1 MSRVEL
7 VEVGPRDGLQ
17 NEKTQIPTAQKIE
30 LVDSLSAAGFNLIE
44 ATSFVSPKWVPQ
56 LGDAGEV
63 MAGIRRRDGVRYI
76 VLTPN
81 KKGLDGALA
90 AGVDEVAVFGAAT
103 EGFSQHNINCSIAE
117 SLDRFRPVVGEALA
131 AGVRVRGYISVV
143 VQCPYEGA
151 VAPESVL
158 ALAEE
163 LLAMGCYEVSLG
175 DTTGQGTQQS
185 ICTLLDRLC
194 ARLPAAKLAGH
205 FHDTN
210 HQAVANV
217 MQALSYGLR
226 RFDAAIA
233 GLGGCPYAPGAKG
246 NVNTKLLHDA
256 LLAAGWQTGLDRDKL
271 IAAEQVVAAM
281 GLNRTATDKG
291 AEAR

>member
-1 MSRVEL
+1 MMRKVEL

-17 NEKTQIPTAQKIE
+17 NEKGLIPTTQKIK
-30 LVDSLSAAGFNLIE
+30 LVDSLSEAGFGLIE

-56 LGDAGEV
+56 LGDAAEV
-63 MAGIRRRDGVRYI
+63 MAGIRRQEGVRYI

-81 KKGLDGALA
+81 KRGFDDALE

-103 EGFSQHNINCSIAE
+103 EGFSQHNINCSVAE
-117 SLDRFRPVVGEALA
+117 SLDRFRPVVAEALA

-143 VQCPYEGA
+143 VHCPYEGA
-151 VAPESVL
+151 VEAEAVL
-158 ALAEE
+158 KLAEE

-175 DTTGQGTQQS
+175 DTTGQGTTDS
-185 ICTLLDRLC
+185 IAGLLDRLC
-194 ARLPAAKLAGH
+194 AELPADRLAGH

-210 HQAVANV
+210 HQAIANV
-217 MQALSYGLR
+217 TEALSYGLR

-246 NVNTKLLHDA
+246 NVNTKDLHDA
-256 LLAAGWQTGLDRDKL
+256 LIEAGWQTGLDRDKL
-271 IAAEQVVAAM
+271 VAAEQIVTTM
-281 GLNRTATDKG
+281 GLNTA
-291 AEAR
+291 ESR